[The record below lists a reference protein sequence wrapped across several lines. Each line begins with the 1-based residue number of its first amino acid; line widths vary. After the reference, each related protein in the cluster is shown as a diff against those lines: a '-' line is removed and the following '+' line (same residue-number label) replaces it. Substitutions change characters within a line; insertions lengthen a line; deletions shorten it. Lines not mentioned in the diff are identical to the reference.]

1 MDERTLEN
9 RHTHPDCL
17 NVSPV
22 LPLRDENPTRR
33 TPIVTLLIIGACLW
47 LYFGWQPTFGQ
58 QGVVRVDTP
67 VGTVSFDEP
76 TAFTLE
82 NAAIPCE
89 IVNGRPLTVE
99 EVVETFSPPIDP
111 EACRGSETFT
121 PPVFPEKSVLLS
133 ILTSMFLHGGLA
145 HLFGNL
151 LFLWIFGNN
160 IEDHMGHLRYLVFY
174 LLGGVV
180 ATGAHVILNLDST
193 IPMVGASGAIA
204 AVMGAYLVWFP
215 DAPVRTAVFFFF
227 ISIVDI
233 RAKWLLGFWFVS
245 QFFTSPN
252 SGIAWAAHVGGFIF
266 GVIVG
271 LMVRA
276 NRGLRRATWTRDY
289 RHVDR
294 WDPTGGVG
302 YGPYARRRIGRY

>member
-1 MDERTLEN
+1 MI
-9 RHTHPDCL
+9 
-17 NVSPV
+17 
-22 LPLRDENPTRR
+22 PLRDENPTRR

-47 LYFGWQPTFGQ
+47 LYFGWQPSLSLGQ
-58 QGVVRVDTP
+58 PQYVPVDTP
-67 VGTVSFDEP
+67 IGQIPIEET

-89 IVNGRPLTVE
+89 LVNGRPLTVE

-111 EACRGSETFT
+111 EACQGGEAAT
-121 PPVFPEKSVLLS
+121 PPLFPRKSVWLS

-160 IEDHMGHLRYLVFY
+160 IEDHMGHFRYLIFY

-227 ISIVDI
+227 IQIVDI
-233 RAKWLLGFWFVS
+233 RAKWLLGFWFIS

-252 SGIAWAAHVGGFIF
+252 SGVAWAAHVGGFVF

-271 LMVRA
+271 LMVRTS
-276 NRGLRRATWTRDY
+276 RGLRQAPWTRAY
-289 RHVDR
+289 RALDR

-302 YGPYARRRIGRY
+302 PGPYGRRRIPRRY